1 MLVEVDVENPTG
13 ELVPGMY
20 ADASITLKQVAGALI
35 VPIEAV
41 GDRQGTEARVFVIGQ
56 GNQVEPQQVQV
67 ELETA
72 DRAAVSGALTPGAL
86 VAVGNRDQLKP
97 GTIVTPKV
105 VATAAEGA
113 K

>member
-20 ADASITLKQVAGALI
+20 ADATISLKQVTGALI
-35 VPIEAV
+35 VPIEAI
-41 GDRQGTEARVFVIGQ
+41 GDRQGTQARVFVIGH
-56 GNQVEPQQVQV
+56 GNQVEPQQVQI

-72 DRAAVSGALTPGAL
+72 DRAAVTGALTPGAL
-86 VAVGNRDQLKP
+86 VAVGNRDQLKA
-97 GTIVTPKV
+97 GAVVTPRI